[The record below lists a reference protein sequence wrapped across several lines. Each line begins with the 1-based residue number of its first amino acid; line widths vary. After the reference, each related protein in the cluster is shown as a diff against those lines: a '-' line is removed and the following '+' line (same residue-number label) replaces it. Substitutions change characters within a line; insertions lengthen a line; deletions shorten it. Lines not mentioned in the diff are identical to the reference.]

1 MYQCILEVPLSFPLI
16 VKKPQQEIKRISTY
30 IKEMSREYD
39 VDLNIQADYKSTIEP
54 VIISYSLEDILKW
67 LKAKRET

>member
-1 MYQCILEVPLSFPLI
+1 
-16 VKKPQQEIKRISTY
+16 
-30 IKEMSREYD
+30 MSREYD